1 MKDGFLNRTELLFGK
16 DAIERL
22 NNSRVAV
29 FGLGGV
35 GGHAAE
41 ALARSG
47 VGTLDIVD
55 SDTVSESNINRQII
69 ANVKTVGREKTDV
82 MKERLFDINP
92 EITINVY
99 PVFFAKDTM
108 EQFDFSSYDY
118 VVDAIDSVTSKILLI
133 TEAKNAGVRIISSM
147 GTGNKMHPEMLEIA
161 DIYDTSVCPLAKV
174 MRKELKKRGV
184 GSLDVIYSRE
194 KPLKP
199 DRQTMEEMMKK
210 ENAEKRQIPGS
221 NAFVPASAGLLIASR
236 VVQELIKE

>member
-1 MKDGFLNRTELLFGK
+1 MKNGFFNRTELLLGK

-55 SDTVSESNINRQII
+55 SDTVSGSNINRQII
-69 ANVKTVGREKTDV
+69 ANVKTVGRKKTDV

-133 TEAKNAGVRIISSM
+133 TVAKNAGVRIISSM

-174 MRKELKKRGV
+174 MRKELKKRGI
-184 GSLDVIYSRE
+184 GSLDVIYSKE

-199 DRQTMEEMMKK
+199 DRQAMEEMMKI

-221 NAFVPASAGLLIASR
+221 NAFVPASVGLLIASR